1 MRLTVIASVEGAE
14 PAVGIDVAR
23 GIETA
28 QILKAQLVRET
39 AVKFLEHDLRPLLPD
54 GAWSTDRV
62 DLVPQFPR
70 HDRRFLRKVAAQQL
84 QLADEVLPAGVGAH
98 EFGHIVGKP
107 AVIFPVDRVF
117 KACRSGEK
125 FCVRPG
131 IQASK
136 MFQREFDPYVVRFG
150 DVDQRM
156 EVGEFVLREEAG
168 VFRLQLKERD
178 PHPDADEIAAVL
190 KERGVDWI
198 GLVGE
203 PGTESFYRNL
213 GFEEQK
219 NFTLWKL

>member
-1 MRLTVIASVEGAE
+1 M
-14 PAVGIDVAR
+14 
-23 GIETA
+23 
-28 QILKAQLVRET
+28 RET

-190 KERGVDWI
+190 GERNNLPAIGGQTLLI
-198 GLVGE
+198 GLQKPLKAEVHADGE
-203 PGTESFYRNL
+203 EGVAVFVFKIVRIFPADSNPVHGAHFH
-213 GFEEQK
+213 Q
-219 NFTLWKL
+219 